1 MMSQKSRLTDDRMID
16 SICTN
21 DEKLKLLSD
30 EIAQRLKKIRIAKG
44 YSVAE
49 LSSLSG
55 VAATIIYRIE
65 SKTSSVGFKSLLRL
79 MWALN
84 VSPEKLI
91 PFDEYAHEKTF
102 GEEVETLTCNLT
114 PRQKQYLLQI
124 IRTDLGLLNI
134 DTSSNSLVSGFEN
147 REEIQIIKND

>member
-55 VAATIIYRIE
+55 VAATIIY
-65 SKTSSVGFKSLLRL
+65 
-79 MWALN
+79 
-84 VSPEKLI
+84 
-91 PFDEYAHEKTF
+91 
-102 GEEVETLTCNLT
+102 
-114 PRQKQYLLQI
+114 
-124 IRTDLGLLNI
+124 
-134 DTSSNSLVSGFEN
+134 
-147 REEIQIIKND
+147 

>member
-65 SKTSSVGFKSLLRL
+65 SKRHHL
-79 MWALN
+79 
-84 VSPEKLI
+84 
-91 PFDEYAHEKTF
+91 
-102 GEEVETLTCNLT
+102 
-114 PRQKQYLLQI
+114 
-124 IRTDLGLLNI
+124 
-134 DTSSNSLVSGFEN
+134 
-147 REEIQIIKND
+147 

>member
-1 MMSQKSRLTDDRMID
+1 MID

-21 DEKLKLLSD
+21 DEKLKLMTD
-30 EIAQRLKKIRIAKG
+30 EIAQRLKKLRITKG

-49 LSSLSG
+49 LSKLSG
-55 VAATIIYRIE
+55 VATTIIYRIE
-65 SKTSSVGFKSLLRL
+65 KETSTLGLKSLLRL

-84 VSPEKLI
+84 VPPERLI
-91 PFDEYAHEKTF
+91 PFDEHAHEKTF
-102 GEEVETLTCNLT
+102 GDEVEALTCNLT

-134 DTSSNSLVSGFEN
+134 DTSSHSLVSGYEN
-147 REEIQIIKND
+147 REDIQIVKND